1 MVNEFVALDT
11 SPVWTEAPRG
21 PPIHCRQRRPTPG
34 GKCHQGTYWYAG
46 SSANLVSPTSIPTM
60 LDSIQWDKSCG
71 SDWNIQSDGK
81 HRSYVLV
88 DPLLSARVRDSSG
101 SVASRFVSARDPS
114 GRVEAARTATDALRA
129 RRKGDAAGKGGARSE
144 PTGSRVIFEHHP
156 APIGSEPPGGRGPQ
170 GAA

>member
-34 GKCHQGTYWYAG
+34 GKCHQGTYWCPGA
-46 SSANLVSPTSIPTM
+46 AKRA
-60 LDSIQWDKSCG
+60 WDKSCG